1 MINFLVIL
9 IVIGSALQLWSMKHG
24 LDGVSHVYNPSKS
37 IVEPEE
43 VFQIL
48 STVTN
53 TSLRFI
59 SFLEVRESIPP
70 EIEKVPGM
78 EEKYSLFLMP
88 RQCFHHITDVKAL
101 KRGCYYLSGALIKG
115 GDFLGISENF
125 LSVPQRR
132 EVLVIPPLYSE
143 FRLKDTVG
151 GFLGDISVNRFIM
164 EDPVL
169 TMGFREYTG
178 REPMKMISWSQSA
191 KNRRLIVKKYDYTL
205 ELVVTVIL
213 NVECHVDKE
222 TAPVIEDCFAI
233 ARTVCEYLEEKHI
246 KYSFATNANITG
258 TISTWDSIPDGL
270 GSAHL
275 MKILEG
281 LARASYGYVRPFK
294 SILNKAYKNTEQG
307 RSHIIITPKL
317 TDDYRHSI
325 SKLRDFTGMQ
335 VLVLTPGEEVIL

>member
-1 MINFLVIL
+1 MIIFLVIL
-9 IVIGSALQLWSMKHG
+9 IVVGSALQLWSMKHG
-24 LDGVSHVYNPSKS
+24 LDGVSHVYTPSKS
-37 IVEPEE
+37 LVEPEE
-43 VFQIL
+43 VFQIH
-48 STVTN
+48 STVAN

-59 SFLEVRESIPP
+59 SFLEVKEYMPA
-70 EIEKVPGM
+70 EFETAPGT

-88 RQCFHHITDVKAL
+88 RQCYHHITDVKAL

-132 EVLVIPPLYSE
+132 EVLVIPPLYKE

-151 GFLGDISVNRFIM
+151 GFLGDVSVNRFIM

-191 KNRRLIVKKYDYTL
+191 RNRKLIVKKYDYTL

-213 NVECHVDKE
+213 NVECKVDKE
-222 TAPVIEDCFAI
+222 TEPVIEDCFAI
-233 ARTVCEYLEEKHI
+233 ARTVCEALEEKHI
-246 KYSFATNANITG
+246 KYSFTTNANTKG
-258 TISTWDSIPDGL
+258 AISAWDNIIDGL
-270 GSAHL
+270 GSSHI

-281 LARASYGYVRPFK
+281 LARASYGYVRSFK

-307 RSHIIITPKL
+307 RSHIVITPKL
-317 TDDYRHSI
+317 TDDYRNSI
-325 SKLRDFTGMQ
+325 CKLRDLTGMQ